1 MPKEVVDNKVELDA
15 GKIRLAIGDPDTPG
29 LVLLMIMLWTFGPRV
44 FGDPEEGV
52 SPMDPA
58 EMWAETNETYGSWV
72 TEQGEN
78 KVNALLTG
86 LTDENFW
93 HDIEIFKAV
102 CTSLIDGDLGDLVA
116 VGMEDL
122 AAVDIMW
129 AVLEMELA
137 WDNPHT
143 PDFSSEIDAY
153 INRVIDEEQDDHREN
168 SREVE
173 KNYYIMIRQME
184 ELGVPSDIIRHWEY
198 EYAEVMSDLRED

>member
-1 MPKEVVDNKVELDA
+1 MPQNAADPKVDLDV

-29 LVLLMIMLWTFGPRV
+29 LVLLTILLWTFGPRV

-52 SPMDPA
+52 ERMDPA
-58 EMWAETNETYGSWV
+58 ELWAETNETYGSWI

-78 KVNALLTG
+78 KVNALLVG
-86 LTDENFW
+86 LTDEGFW
-93 HDIEIFKAV
+93 QDIEIFKAV

-116 VGMEDL
+116 IGMEDL

-137 WDNPHT
+137 WDNPDT
-143 PDFSSEIDAY
+143 PEFSSEIDAY

-168 SREVE
+168 SHDVE
-173 KNYYIMIRQME
+173 KNYYAMIRQME
-184 ELGVPSDIIRHWEY
+184 EIGVPADIIRHWED
-198 EYAEVMSDLRED
+198 EYAMVMSDLRED